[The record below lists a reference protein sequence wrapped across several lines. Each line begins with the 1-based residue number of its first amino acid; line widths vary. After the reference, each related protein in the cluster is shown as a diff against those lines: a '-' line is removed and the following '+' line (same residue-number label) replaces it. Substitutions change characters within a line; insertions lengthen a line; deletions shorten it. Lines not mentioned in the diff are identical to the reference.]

1 MNSKKLNFEEGKIKM
16 DNIKNLNINLSEIIN
31 KKKKFKGFREG
42 RELHIFNQISKNQNN
57 KLNDF
62 HKNQIIN
69 KCDNAVTNRI
79 STKEI
84 NKNAKIAKL
93 SLELYPDK
101 PYKISDNLIKNK
113 YRKRIHHSN
122 RKFYPKKY
130 IKMIFHLTE
139 TNNKNKKK
147 KRTHSFNRNKKEQ
160 RYLFKKIF
168 DQKIGSVY
176 DGGIPLMTFEK
187 SKRKKFMN
195 NTLRE
200 KKLINNNEINSKQN
214 ISYNQHGNCINNN
227 IVSKPQCLY
236 KGPAKYDLSVGEE
249 DTSPQN
255 NQSLF
260 RTFMSRNLKPTK
272 PEANNQFM
280 EYMENSNKESQACTF
295 IRYNANGTMKT
306 KRIFNST
313 FHINDNSNS
322 DINKEINTTVI
333 NNMGID
339 GNNNKKKRTF
349 GGIMLSGKNK
359 LF

>member
-1 MNSKKLNFEEGKIKM
+1 MNSKILNFEEGKIKM
-16 DNIKNLNINLSEIIN
+16 DNIKNININLSEIIN

-42 RELHIFNQISKNQNN
+42 GELHIFNQISKHQNN
-57 KLNDF
+57 KINDF
-62 HKNQIIN
+62 HKNQII
-69 KCDNAVTNRI
+69 KESDNSVINRI
-79 STKEI
+79 STNQI

-93 SLELYPDK
+93 SLDLYPDK
-101 PYKISDNLIKNK
+101 PYKIKDDLIRNK

-122 RKFYPKKY
+122 RKFYPKQY
-130 IKMIFHLTE
+130 IKMISHLTE
-139 TNNKNKKK
+139 TNNRTKRK
-147 KRTHSFNRNKKEQ
+147 KRNHSFNRNKKEQ
-160 RYLFKKIF
+160 RHLFKKIINE
-168 DQKIGSVY
+168 KIASAY

-187 SKRKKFMN
+187 SKRRKFMN

-200 KKLINNNEINSKQN
+200 KKIINNNEINSKQN
-214 ISYNQHGNCINNN
+214 LSYNQHGNCINNN

-249 DTSPQN
+249 DAIPQN
-255 NQSLF
+255 SQSLF

-272 PEANNQFM
+272 PESNNQFM
-280 EYMENSNKESQACTF
+280 EYSNNKESQACTF

-313 FHINDNSNS
+313 FHINDNSN
-322 DINKEINTTVI
+322 NELTKEINTTII
-333 NNMGID
+333 NNIERD

-349 GGIMLSGKNK
+349 GGIMLSNKNK